1 MAENFRKAKIQKY
14 YTSLRIR
21 KSVAKSQLENGGL
34 LSVDHAWDDEM
45 LARQKGY
52 IEALELILQELEH
65 EFDLFNPDNPKSD
78 INNLDKE

>member
-21 KSVAKSQLENGGL
+21 KSVAKQQLENGGL
-34 LSVDHAWDDEM
+34 LTVENAFDEQM

-52 IEALELILQELEH
+52 IEAIELIMEELEN
-65 EFDLFNPDNPKSD
+65 EFELYNPD
-78 INNLDKE
+78 KEVKD